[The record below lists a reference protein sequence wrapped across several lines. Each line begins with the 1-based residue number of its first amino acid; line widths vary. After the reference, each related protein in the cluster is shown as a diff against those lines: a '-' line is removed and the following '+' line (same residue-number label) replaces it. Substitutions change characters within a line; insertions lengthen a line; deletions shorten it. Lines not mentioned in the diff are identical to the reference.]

1 MGPKVNHY
9 ESNRQN
15 WNLCF
20 VTVETRPTKHGP
32 STYYTN
38 YYQTNLPPNSL
49 AFFFFTILFRSP
61 LFIQS
66 MIRIVVVMET
76 PIVAA
81 ENSEV

>member
-49 AFFFFTILFRSP
+49 AFFFFFYYSFSVSLVY
-61 LFIQS
+61 